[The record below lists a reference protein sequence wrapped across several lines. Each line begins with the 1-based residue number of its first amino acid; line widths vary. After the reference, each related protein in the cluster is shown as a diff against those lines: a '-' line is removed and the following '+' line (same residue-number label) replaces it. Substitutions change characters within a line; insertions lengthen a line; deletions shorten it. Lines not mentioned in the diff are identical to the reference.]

1 MISRLFHLNIR
12 TRAEDGILKNSIGE
26 HPFKMSTSV
35 CGHIYK
41 TKYCGKSSNKNSIC
55 IYIMLRSILGGW
67 ARETTQNM
75 FEQFPLVKRNNSTT
89 CLSSFPCSSIP
100 PYNGEVGLWLKT
112 KILHLFG
119 ADLWKKKKENCAA
132 YSYCINIWINKH
144 SISYADGQDVARSW
158 SLASDDCPNVNNAS

>member
-35 CGHIYK
+35 YGHIYK

-55 IYIMLRSILGGW
+55 IYILLRSILGGW

-89 CLSSFPCSSIP
+89 FLSSFPCSSIP
-100 PYNGEVGLWLKT
+100 PIQWWSGIVVENQ
-112 KILHLFG
+112 
-119 ADLWKKKKENCAA
+119 DLTSVWCRSLKKKKKRKLC
-132 YSYCINIWINKH
+132 
-144 SISYADGQDVARSW
+144 SIFILHKYLDK
-158 SLASDDCPNVNNAS
+158 